1 MTQFFFTFDLQPG
14 VTSMNKMLTRFLGAA
29 LLICTASVASAT
41 QYPPGPGGAFPD
53 TLTIR
58 NLQDA
63 TASPFLA
70 VPDTVYGIQGII
82 TGFDPKPTG
91 FALYIQDSSGLP
103 FTGVDVFTGAFNK
116 QSAPFNFAI
125 GDRVAVYGKKQEF
138 GNGTELEG
146 YDASSSTDDCLVRK
160 ISSGNA
166 LPPFYVGTTT
176 NLNELPT
183 NTNGE
188 RYEGMLVRIIGP
200 VKVSRTVGLGTNNS
214 FLVVSAAAPSDS
226 VFIDGNTLTTYAP
239 PALGTNIDQ
248 VQGIYEQ
255 RARGYRIQLRDGNDI
270 VVSTPPG
277 VNDAYPVADN
287 LIRVVFD
294 RNVTAAS
301 ATNTAN
307 YSLASFGTVDA
318 AVMDGTSAAIITVTN
333 GLNHGDIETVTVNG
347 ITGLANG
354 LTMTTPVSRTFVNGV
369 LSCAELEAPNTDS
382 LAVPFPN
389 CTDKSRFAG
398 SGGQLGQGIPGTRI
412 SITGTAVGQFG
423 SLYYVNDEDQ
433 ALRGGV
439 SVFAPTSPLTLGRR
453 YRLVGQVQEFFGESE
468 LVNTVEVTDLGAGTV
483 LEGKLVTVGNAARD
497 TCDSAQAL
505 TDGEDYECMLVK
517 LSYVKVVQKISP
529 LPTTGFHVAGPNPT
543 FGDTIFVSNLS
554 SSLNPFVHPPL
565 GTVVSVTGALH
576 YSNAS
581 FRVCPRNYGD
591 IITHG
596 LNVGV
601 TPGSGKVRFAA
612 LQNPSIRPRLAFSL
626 PVEASVELGVYDVT
640 GRELV
645 TLEKATLPA
654 GEYTRT
660 WDGRSASGAKLG
672 AGVFFYRLKV
682 NGETFNTKSIK
693 LAQ

>member
-1 MTQFFFTFDLQPG
+1 MTLFFFTFDLQPG
-14 VTSMNKMLTRFLGAA
+14 VTSMNQMLTRFLGAA

-53 TLTIR
+53 TLTIV
-58 NLQDA
+58 NLQNSA
-63 TASPFLA
+63 AVPYLA
-70 VPDTVYGIQGII
+70 VPDTVYGIEGII
-82 TGFDPKPTG
+82 TGFDAKPTG
-91 FALYIQDSSGLP
+91 FAFYIQDA
-103 FTGVDVFTGAFNK
+103 TGNPYTGIDVFTGATNK
-116 QSAPFNFAI
+116 KATPFNFAI
-125 GDRVAVYGKKQEF
+125 GDKVRVYGKKQEF
-138 GNGTELEG
+138 GNGTEIEG
-146 YDASSSTDDCLVRK
+146 YDGSSGTDDCLVRL
-160 ISSGNA
+160 ISTGNT

-176 NLNELPT
+176 NLNELAT

-188 RYEGMLVRIIGP
+188 LYEGMLVRINGP
-200 VKVSRTVGLGTNNS
+200 IKVARTVGLGTNA
-214 FLVVSAAAPSDS
+214 FIVVSNAAPSDS
-226 VFIDGNTLTTYAP
+226 VFIDGNTLTTYGA
-239 PALGTNIDQ
+239 PALGTVIDL

-255 RARGYRIQLRDGNDI
+255 RSRGYRIQIRDGNDI
-270 VVSTPPG
+270 SVATPPN
-277 VNDAYPVADN
+277 VTDAYPLTDTQ
-287 LIRVVFD
+287 IRVVFD
-294 RNVTAAS
+294 RNITAATG
-301 ATNTAN
+301 TNTAN

-318 AVMDGTSAAIITVTN
+318 AVMDGTSATIITVTN
-333 GLNHGDIETVTVNG
+333 GLVHGDLETVTVNG

-354 LTMTTPVSRTFVNGV
+354 LTMTTPQSRTFVNGL
-369 LSCAELEAPNTDS
+369 LSCAELEAPNVDS
-382 LAVPFPN
+382 LALAFPN
-389 CTDKSRFAG
+389 CVDKSRFAG
-398 SGGQLGQGIPGTRI
+398 AGGQFGQGIPGVRI
-412 SITGTAVGQFG
+412 SIKATAVGQFG
-423 SLYYVNDEDQ
+423 SLYYVNDENQ

-439 SVFAPTSPLTLGRR
+439 SVFAPTSPLTNGRQ

-468 LVNTVEVTDLGAGTV
+468 LVNTVDVADIGAGTL
-483 LEGKLVTVGNAARD
+483 LEGKPVTVGNAARD

-517 LSYVKVVQKISP
+517 LSYVKVVQRITP

-554 SSLNPFVHPPL
+554 GSLNPFVHPPL

-581 FRVCPRNYGD
+581 FRVCPRDYGD

-640 GRELV
+640 GREIAS
-645 TLEKATLPA
+645 LEKTTLPA